1 MLGRKRLLSALLAGV
16 VAMSS
21 FSAAAFAAEN
31 EDEIIMTFDGL
42 YPMDY
47 SIDYDSL
54 SIDVD
59 PHLDYD
65 AQEKLKEKVEDI
77 IRKAAG
83 VRNNNEITYKDL
95 AKVRTLNLSGLGLV
109 DVPSCINYMVN
120 MTRLDLSSNLLES
133 EALKKLSL
141 VGCTKLSNIDLSNN
155 YLTNMPSW
163 FVNDRVTSGNISQNF
178 VDSDNPRRIEA
189 AITSY
194 YLMNGEVLN
203 EDNLKNQI
211 LKSIRMNNGKPLPE
225 RFFEYNSINPPY
237 PKTENVEYP
246 YALDFSVWEEF
257 TVADPQNPDVR
268 KVNAP
273 ENKTITVTVQ
283 LFNDKEND
291 NTKTTITIYLLSGK
305 DMPSLKKR
313 LEGLKAECEAL
324 EQDAYTSSSW
334 ENFTRAKDTADAIL
348 QYPNAD
354 VQMLTNAMDSLI
366 AARDSLHPGTKEL
379 QEMLNGLI
387 TVGGTYKQENYTP
400 SSWAA
405 FSIALERLRTIV
417 ADKDAKLETA
427 QAAVKEF
434 QRTQT
439 ALRMAELVVPNT
451 IPRSEFEKIY
461 GENKS
466 ITASGVTQAGTSYK
480 WTFYGKDLQAVADF
494 NPEVKDTD
502 ASESQILLEAGSS
515 SGYRMFATSGNNALP
530 GKATLEIDVSDKFM
544 SGDFYLY
551 KWNGNRSQMAGTAAV
566 TDGKAEIALTEGGVY
581 YLSPN
586 IQNFELKSNTY
597 QVDHDKKT
605 VTIPPTT
612 GVSANDFKRTFDFA
626 EYTTILDADGNAVS
640 SHSDMKPGMTIN
652 APNMDK
658 YNVLITGDADANGKV
673 DFDDVSALIE
683 AFLNTLGG
691 GTVPDKSLY
700 DLDGDG
706 SVTFEDVNLIIS
718 YFLMLV

>member
-16 VAMSS
+16 VAVSS
-21 FSAAAFAAEN
+21 LGVSTAAFAAED
-31 EDEIIMTFDGL
+31 EDEILMTFDGVHFMED
-42 YPMDY
+42 P
-47 SIDYDSL
+47 IEYDSL
-54 SIDVD
+54 ETENLSEI
-59 PHLDYD
+59 
-65 AQEKLKEKVEDI
+65 QEKIESAV
-77 IRKAAG
+77 RKAAG
-83 VRNNNEITYKDL
+83 VRSDREITYKDL
-95 AKVRTLNLSGLGLV
+95 AKVRTLNLSGLELV

-120 MTRLDLSSNLLES
+120 MTKLDLSSNLLES

-163 FVNDRVTSGNISQNF
+163 FVNDRVTTGNISQNF
-178 VDSDNPRRIEA
+178 VDSDNPRCIEA

-225 RFFEYNSINPPY
+225 RFFEYNSIAPPY
-237 PKTENVEYP
+237 PKDPNAEYP
-246 YALDFSVWEEF
+246 YALDIGDDWVEF
-257 TVADPQNPDVR
+257 TIADPQNPDLR

-291 NTKTTITIYLLSGK
+291 NTKTTIFIYLLSGK

-324 EQDAYTSSSW
+324 EEKEYTASSW
-334 ENFTRAKDTADAIL
+334 ENFTRAMDTAEAIL
-348 QYPNAD
+348 EYNDAD

-366 AARDSLHPGTKEL
+366 AARDSLHRGTEALKK
-379 QEMLNGLI
+379 MLDGLI

-405 FSIALERLRTIV
+405 FSTALERLKTLV
-417 ADKDAKLETA
+417 ADTNARLETA

-434 QRTQT
+434 QRAQT
-439 ALRMAELVVPNT
+439 GLRMAELVVPNT
-451 IPRSEFEKIY
+451 IPKSEFEKIY
-461 GENKS
+461 GEDKS

-480 WTFYGKDLQAVADF
+480 WTFYGKDLQEIADF

-502 ASESQILLEAGSS
+502 TSESQILLEAGSS

-530 GKATLEIDVSDKFM
+530 GKATLEINVSDKFM

-551 KWNGNRSQMAGTAAV
+551 KWNGNRSQMAGRTTV
-566 TDGKAEIALTEGGVY
+566 TDGTATIPLTEGGVY

-586 IQNFELKSNTY
+586 IQNFELKSDTY
-597 QVDHDKKT
+597 QVDNDKKT

-612 GVSANDFKRTFDFA
+612 GVSANDFKRTFEFA
-626 EYTTILDADGNAVS
+626 DYTTILDADGNEVPS
-640 SHSDMKPGMTIN
+640 YSDMKPGMTIN

-658 YNVLITGDADANGKV
+658 FSVLITGDVDASGSVDAFDIAKIVDAFYNGESV
-673 DFDDVSALIE
+673 ENPAAFDLS
-683 AFLNTLGG
+683 
-691 GTVPDKSLY
+691 
-700 DLDGDG
+700 GDG
-706 SVTFEDVNLIIS
+706 NIFADDIAMMVDYFYSIS
-718 YFLMLV
+718 RS